1 MHTSTNQRQKRTC
14 RTRLN
19 LVDERSS
26 LAAMWTIF
34 NSGRISSTSSSS
46 FRLYSVHS
54 KRSDNR
60 GMVMIWQKYWSA
72 FANLLTSPKSLSLV
86 ICAKVNYDAYLAS
99 GVLLPPQTLEAV
111 GQ

>member
-46 FRLYSVHS
+46 FRL
-54 KRSDNR
+54 
-60 GMVMIWQKYWSA
+60 
-72 FANLLTSPKSLSLV
+72 
-86 ICAKVNYDAYLAS
+86 
-99 GVLLPPQTLEAV
+99 
-111 GQ
+111 